1 MNLNQKGANTA
12 KKTHLFKIGKN
23 DHNPDHWD
31 TLLNTSK
38 VDEENDDLADETVHV
53 LVVGAGQESVHVR
66 RGEQRRLSFLI
77 CT

>member
-1 MNLNQKGANTA
+1 MIITLIPE
-12 KKTHLFKIGKN
+12 THM
-23 DHNPDHWD
+23 
-31 TLLNTSK
+31 LNTSK